1 MKNKLSLG
9 KGLGVLDMKDVAE
22 RKLPHELAEGTTE
35 RLFGELKEFL
45 HWRFPA
51 TKRCSLSEY
60 TYNGCLNFRTEDYT
74 IMIRAEGHDREGLN
88 AIIIAQLTFKEMRQ
102 GHGTAFVGTLCRFA
116 KECGYGKIVID
127 STNSNSAPF
136 AAALGFNAV
145 GNGNY
150 ISDL

>member
-60 TYNGCLNFRTEDYT
+60 TYNLSL
-74 IMIRAEGHDREGLN
+74 IHI
-88 AIIIAQLTFKEMRQ
+88 
-102 GHGTAFVGTLCRFA
+102 
-116 KECGYGKIVID
+116 
-127 STNSNSAPF
+127 
-136 AAALGFNAV
+136 
-145 GNGNY
+145 
-150 ISDL
+150 